1 MTDYPAWI
9 RNICDTGFFKS
20 RVNLIKAAII
30 IAFISGIFFSLPLW
44 TNGNRFF
51 PLVRPFEIIPL
62 IEAPYDAILLSLF
75 IGVSIIWIFYGK
87 RTIGIPVFIFLTVIL
102 SQDQMRWQ
110 PWVYLYFLMLLPY
123 LIVPF
128 TREPEKSIL
137 ISLKWIIAGVY
148 VWSGIQKLNPAFI
161 DGTIVQVIKVS
172 GIKTDFGGVRNLG
185 YTIPVIELSIGL
197 GLLIVKFRRVAL
209 IAAITTHA
217 LILVY
222 LIPYVLNQNTVVYPW
237 NVAMIFFVSLLFWD
251 TKEDHRLSVR
261 EISRTSLTTIPVVL
275 VWVVPALNFFGLWD
289 HYLSFSLYSN
299 KPSTFYIAIEESE
312 IQKVDKRFKNYFG
325 GIPGLRGGQL
335 IDINKWS
342 YAELNVPFYPET
354 KAFKKVSASFCE
366 LGIADDKLIFLE
378 LLHSKG
384 QIRYNKFTCSELR
397 SH

>member
-1 MTDYPAWI
+1 
-9 RNICDTGFFKS
+9 
-20 RVNLIKAAII
+20 
-30 IAFISGIFFSLPLW
+30 
-44 TNGNRFF
+44 
-51 PLVRPFEIIPL
+51 
-62 IEAPYDAILLSLF
+62 
-75 IGVSIIWIFYGK
+75 
-87 RTIGIPVFIFLTVIL
+87 
-102 SQDQMRWQ
+102 
-110 PWVYLYFLMLLPY
+110 MLLPY

-161 DGTIVQVIKVS
+161 DGTFVQVIKVS

-384 QIRYNKFTCSELR
+384 QIRYNKFTCSELQ